1 MALGRRKGSAPLRPR
16 RRLCEQG
23 VWGQVGVLGPPW
35 AGSPVREALPARG
48 QQRVRELGP
57 RRWAVLGVAPPPVQ
71 GLCRERQVG

>member
-1 MALGRRKGSAPLRPR
+1 M
-16 RRLCEQG
+16 
-23 VWGQVGVLGPPW
+23 GPPW